1 MELKD
6 FLVKS
11 KVGTYAS
18 DGEGKEKILEDGS
31 KELVYESGEWKYRD
45 RYFGFN
51 QFIGE
56 EIVWLNNEAVWG
68 MNYYGRIFSD
78 KVNGKQLYEFLR
90 KALRSVK
97 SERPFR
103 GPKEF
108 QEKEWNYKDES
119 IGTVNNFEGVETI
132 YFREEKVYE
141 LNYHGGTLAKKIFFG
156 KG

>member
-6 FLVKS
+6 FLVKA

-31 KELVYESGEWKYRD
+31 KELIYESGEWRYCD

-51 QFIGE
+51 PFIGE

-68 MNYYGRIFSD
+68 MNYYGRILSD
-78 KVNGKQLYEFLR
+78 EVNAKLLYKFLR
-90 KALRSVK
+90 NAMRLVEA
-97 SERPFR
+97 ERPFR
-103 GPKEF
+103 GPTEF
-108 QEKEWNYKDES
+108 QEKEWDYKDES
-119 IGTVNNFEGVETI
+119 HGTVDNFEGTETI

-141 LNYHGGTLAKKIFFG
+141 LKYHGGLIIK
-156 KG
+156 